1 MIDKLPELRKKIE
14 LYWQRQPELVQ
25 LVSRWN
31 QPGTQGHRLFSLAR
45 AFRMKA
51 VATRFTLWRQSS
63 IARLARS
70 PL

>member
-1 MIDKLPELRKKIE
+1 MIDKLLELWKKIE

-45 AFRMKA
+45 AFRMTKLLQR
-51 VATRFTLWRQSS
+51 V
-63 IARLARS
+63 S
-70 PL
+70 PFGVRALSRA